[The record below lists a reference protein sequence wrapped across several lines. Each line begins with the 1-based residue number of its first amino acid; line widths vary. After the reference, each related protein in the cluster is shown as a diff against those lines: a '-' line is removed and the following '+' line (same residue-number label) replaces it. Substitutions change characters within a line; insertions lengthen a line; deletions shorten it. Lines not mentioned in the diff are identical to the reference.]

1 MTKRLLV
8 GFFLG
13 LLAAPGPAFVQSLFP
28 LQDKPLDVP
37 YVPSKPEVV
46 AEMLRMAKVTK
57 DDLLYDLGC
66 GDGRIVIA
74 AATQFGT
81 RGVGIDIDPERIKES
96 KENASKAGVSHL
108 VKFFEQDI
116 FEADFREAS
125 VVSLYLLTSVN
136 LRLRP
141 KLLTQLRPGTRVVSH
156 NYGMDTWKPD
166 DSAVVMVN
174 DQSHNVY
181 LWIVP
186 ANVSGSWEWT
196 WGEGDQKVAY
206 ALSLEQHFQW
216 PAGELKS
223 GGRDWTLRDI
233 SLKGN
238 ELQFKA
244 ESQERGKTRTMF
256 FSGKVMG
263 NTIEGTAVT
272 GRAGAADARPWK
284 AKRNPATMKPLDT
297 EGPAY

>member
-1 MTKRLLV
+1 MNKRLAAAIILC
-8 GFFLG
+8 
-13 LLAAPGPAFVQSLFP
+13 LLALPGPLFLQTIFP
-28 LQDKPLDVP
+28 YQDKPLDVP

-46 AEMLRMAKVTK
+46 SEMLRMAKVTK

-66 GDGRIVIA
+66 GDGRIVITA
-74 AATQFGT
+74 AKLFGT

-96 KENASKAGVSHL
+96 RENAAEAGVSHL

-116 FEADFREAS
+116 FEADFHEAT

-156 NYGMDTWKPD
+156 NYAMDTWKPD

-186 ANVSGSWEWT
+186 ANVSGAWEWT
-196 WGEGDQKVAY
+196 WAEGDRKVAC
-206 ALSLEQHFQW
+206 ALNLEQHFQW
-216 PAGELKS
+216 PAGELKVD
-223 GGRDWTLRDI
+223 GRAWSLRDV

-244 ESQERGKTRTMF
+244 ESEERGKTQTMTLT
-256 FSGKVMG
+256 GRIVG
-263 NTIEGTAVT
+263 NTLEGSTVT
-272 GRAGAADARPWK
+272 SRLPASGARAWK
-284 AKRNPATMKPLDT
+284 AKRNPVTMKPLDS

>member
-1 MTKRLLV
+1 MNKRLAAAI
-8 GFFLG
+8 FLCV
-13 LLAAPGPAFVQSLFP
+13 LALPGPLFLQTIFP
-28 LQDKPLDVP
+28 YQDKPLDVP

-46 AEMLRMAKVTK
+46 SEMLRMAKVAK

-66 GDGRIVIA
+66 GDGRIVITA
-74 AATQFGT
+74 AKLFGT

-96 KENASKAGVSHL
+96 RENAAEAGVSHL

-116 FEADFREAS
+116 FEADFHEAT

-141 KLLTQLRPGTRVVSH
+141 KLLTQLRPGTRIVSH
-156 NYGMDTWKPD
+156 NYGMDTWKAD

-186 ANVSGSWEWT
+186 ANVSGTWEWT
-196 WGEGDQKVAY
+196 WAEGDQKVAY
-206 ALSLEQHFQW
+206 SLGLDQHFQW
-216 PAGELKS
+216 PAGELKANGKVWS
-223 GGRDWTLRDI
+223 LRDV

-244 ESQERGKTRTMF
+244 ESEESGKTQTMTF
-256 FSGKVMG
+256 AGKVIG
-263 NTIEGTAVT
+263 NTLEGTAT
-272 GRAGAADARPWK
+272 SSRQPAAGARSWK
-284 AKRNPATMKPLDT
+284 AKRNPTTMKPLDT

>member
-1 MTKRLLV
+1 MIKRLAAGLFLCLLV
-8 GFFLG
+8 APAPVFLQTVF
-13 LLAAPGPAFVQSLFP
+13 PGQER
-28 LQDKPLDVP
+28 PLDVP

-46 AEMLRMAKVTK
+46 AEMLRMAKVNK

-66 GDGRIVIA
+66 GDGRIVITA
-74 AATQFGT
+74 ASLYGT

-96 KENASKAGVSHL
+96 KENAAKAGVSHL

-116 FEADFREAS
+116 FEADFHEAT

-141 KLLTQLRPGTRVVSH
+141 KLLTQLRPGTRLVSH

-181 LWIVP
+181 FWIVP
-186 ANVSGSWEWT
+186 ANVSGAWEWT
-196 WGEGDQKVAY
+196 WTEGDQKVACS
-206 ALSLEQHFQW
+206 LNLEQHFQW
-216 PAGELKS
+216 PAGELKAD
-223 GGRDWTLRDI
+223 GKVWNLRDV

-244 ESQERGKTRTMF
+244 EREDRGKTQTMAF
-256 FSGKVMG
+256 TGKVVG
-263 NTIEGTAVT
+263 NTLEGTAVT
-272 GRAGAADARPWK
+272 GRAGNPGGRPWK
-284 AKRNPATMKPLDT
+284 AKRNPATMKPLDA
-297 EGPAY
+297 EAPSY